1 MANYNADLQTV
12 KDFSNKSSDSAR
24 SLGLG
29 LNQDAHQSIMKEVE
43 REQAIST
50 LSKPGA
56 NTQDKLAAA
65 ELLYKQGFKEL
76 EIHDNNGPRHVRL
89 ELEKTSQGKEM
100 VHVFAN
106 DAHGKERIVLRG
118 IDQGNGSFAHETKQ
132 NGEEV
137 SFNGKS
143 WKEEFSNLSG
153 NDDAERQRAAAVLGD
168 LVDLR
173 TGTHNKAAAEA
184 PAKTTPEGK
193 TEPERKVETESKSK
207 QESPF
212 ADRVK
217 LGKAEGPKQL
227 PESISIEGSPSVHFK
242 HVEIAGHDDYIDSA
256 SGRYYR
262 IQLDAKNGSV
272 KAIEISDPAA
282 VNGGTML
289 NTRSWLKG
297 GNEVKVIGNDKAQT
311 VEIRTASGA
320 LQSNAEFGSSAADM
334 PFANLPSID
343 GSTLKF
349 ERGNALTFSG
359 NITDLG
365 KTTYDDH
372 YYANNKPYHVFVN
385 QNTGAASYT
394 RLDENDCPKEKT
406 TIYPNGN
413 MVVTSTDTE
422 GRDLQANKIKV
433 NGHIYT
439 HGIDGAWRDKSTN
452 KKVSV
457 SIEDSGEIVV
467 TPN

>member
-1 MANYNADLQTV
+1 AAVDLGKNGNSNEQRPALKPDHKIEASVKAALSANKN
-12 KDFSNKSSDSAR
+12 
-24 SLGLG
+24 
-29 LNQDAHQSIMKEVE
+29 
-43 REQAIST
+43 EQ
-50 LSKPGA
+50 SKP
-56 NTQDKLAAA
+56 
-65 ELLYKQGFKEL
+65 
-76 EIHDNNGPRHVRL
+76 
-89 ELEKTSQGKEM
+89 
-100 VHVFAN
+100 
-106 DAHGKERIVLRG
+106 
-118 IDQGNGSFAHETKQ
+118 
-132 NGEEV
+132 
-137 SFNGKS
+137 
-143 WKEEFSNLSG
+143 
-153 NDDAERQRAAAVLGD
+153 
-168 LVDLR
+168 
-173 TGTHNKAAAEA
+173 
-184 PAKTTPEGK
+184 
-193 TEPERKVETESKSK
+193 
-207 QESPF
+207 ESPF

-217 LGKAEGPKQL
+217 LGKAEGPKHL
-227 PESISIEGSPSVHFK
+227 PESISIEGSPSVNFK

-282 VNGGTML
+282 INGGTVS
-289 NTRSWLKG
+289 NTRTWLKG

-334 PFANLPSID
+334 PLANLPSID

-359 NITDLG
+359 NISDLG

-372 YYANNKPYHVFVN
+372 YYVNNTPYYVFVN
-385 QNTGAASYT
+385 QNSGAASYT

-406 TIYPNGN
+406 TIHPNGN
-413 MVVTSTDTE
+413 MVVTTTDTE
-422 GRDLQANKIKV
+422 GRDLQANKVKV
-433 NGHIYT
+433 DGQIYT
-439 HGIDGAWRDKSTN
+439 HGIDGAWRDKKTN